1 VILRAARAH
10 AALMGRTEMTEQDI
24 LLAAELALPHRLKRH
39 PFQDTEQAMQ
49 VLSEKLQQIEDQ
61 QQQQQMQQQ
70 QQAQQDGNAKKAK
83 RG

>member
-1 VILRAARAH
+1 
-10 AALMGRTEMTEQDI
+10 MGREEITEQDI

-49 VLSEKLQQIEDQ
+49 VLSEKLQQVEKADAATNGHQQKSDQ
-61 QQQQQMQQQ
+61 Q
-70 QQAQQDGNAKKAK
+70 NANPESSQKKAK